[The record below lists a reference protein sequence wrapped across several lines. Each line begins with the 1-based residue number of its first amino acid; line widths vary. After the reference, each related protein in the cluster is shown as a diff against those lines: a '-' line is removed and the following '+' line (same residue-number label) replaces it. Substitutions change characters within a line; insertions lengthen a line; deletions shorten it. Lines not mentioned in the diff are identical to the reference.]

1 MARAPGRGTA
11 ALTARTG
18 RDNCQVPTQGHNC
31 SPSRAAWTDSRLAVR
46 RIVVIARPARAGS
59 WLPSASLA
67 RAAASTTSP
76 LSTSAPRSR
85 RAVVRCE
92 VPAGAAAPRWAA
104 RARGAGEST
113 RWAPRPRPGPWRGAG
128 GAGGSPFF
136 FSPINRYKR
145 YTIRD
150 YTRYLYIDLKIL
162 RRGGS
167 VARPSLLKIHSQPV
181 ARGLRRPLATRQRHE
196 IWAPARRCGVSRRS
210 AGSTTSAACPP
221 TPPRPHGHV
230 DRPPTRGCAR

>member
-1 MARAPGRGTA
+1 MDRLSSCGETYRRHRASRARRVVAPVSVTGAGRGVHHVPALDVRSALASCGGAVRGAGWGCSAARGGTGPRGGRVDAVGAAPPGRGV
-11 ALTARTG
+11 AL
-18 RDNCQVPTQGHNC
+18 
-31 SPSRAAWTDSRLAVR
+31 
-46 RIVVIARPARAGS
+46 
-59 WLPSASLA
+59 
-67 RAAASTTSP
+67 
-76 LSTSAPRSR
+76 
-85 RAVVRCE
+85 
-92 VPAGAAAPRWAA
+92 AAPAV
-104 RARGAGEST
+104 
-113 RWAPRPRPGPWRGAG
+113 
-128 GAGGSPFF
+128 FF
-136 FSPINRYKR
+136 LANKR